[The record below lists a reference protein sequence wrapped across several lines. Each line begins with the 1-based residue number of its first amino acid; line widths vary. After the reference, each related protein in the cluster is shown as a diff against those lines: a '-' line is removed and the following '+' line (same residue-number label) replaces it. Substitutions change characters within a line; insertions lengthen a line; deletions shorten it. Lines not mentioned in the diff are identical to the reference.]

1 VSSLSTF
8 IVAESLK
15 TRSVLA
21 LHRFDTLFKHQVTK
35 DLQQELY
42 AAWRSTARTLKVKVD
57 KQTAEDAVFKNP
69 KATVA
74 LVVSDKLVKLFS
86 SAENGRVKLV
96 SPSVKLPLLLSA
108 ADAGIAREAFLADA
122 AKQFELAI
130 HGWSEVFMHELKSGQ
145 VKTDFCVKRDNR
157 SVRLCLTAADKS
169 IEHETVLYHVTI
181 EHGKLG
187 SKVRDYDTIFLSI
200 DR

>member
-1 VSSLSTF
+1 MSSLSTF
-8 IVAESLK
+8 IVAEGLK

-35 DLQQELY
+35 DIQQELY
-42 AAWRSTARTLKVKVD
+42 AAWHATAKALKIKVD
-57 KQTAEDAVFKNP
+57 KQAAEDAVFKNP

-74 LVVSDKLVKLFS
+74 VVVSNSPVKLFS
-86 SAENGRVKLV
+86 SAENGRVKHV
-96 SPSVKLPLLLSA
+96 SPSVKLPLILST
-108 ADAGIAREAFLADA
+108 ADAGIAREAFLSDA

-130 HGWSEVFMHELKSGQ
+130 HGWSEVFMHELKNGQ
-145 VKTDFCVKRDNR
+145 VKTDFCVKRDHR
-157 SVRLCLTAADKS
+157 SVRLCLTATDKNV
-169 IEHETVLYHVTI
+169 EHETVLYHVTI